1 MIYPSYLK
9 PGDQVAIV
17 SPSSKIEKAYIE
29 GSVAR
34 LESWGLRVKVMPHAD
49 AEYATFAGTAA
60 ERVSD
65 LQQAFDDEEV
75 RAVLCSRGGYGVVH
89 LLGKIDFTAFR
100 RSPKWLIGFSDI
112 TALHNMIQVEGFASL
127 HAVMGKHLTL
137 QPADDEASM
146 SLHDVLFGKQ
156 ECGQMIYKVDS
167 FPLNRIGSSE
177 GVLYGGNMAVFNG
190 LRGTRFDV
198 PLAGR
203 ILFIEDVEEKPH
215 SIERM
220 MYNLKLGGVLEHL
233 SGLIVGQFT
242 EYEEHLQLGKPVYEA
257 LYDLVAEYDYPVCFD
272 FPVGH
277 VKRNL
282 ALIEGGRATLCVEE
296 DKVRLIQK
304 L

>member
-1 MIYPSYLK
+1 
-9 PGDQVAIV
+9 
-17 SPSSKIEKAYIE
+17 
-29 GSVAR
+29 
-34 LESWGLRVKVMPHAD
+34 
-49 AEYATFAGTAA
+49 
-60 ERVSD
+60 
-65 LQQAFDDEEV
+65 
-75 RAVLCSRGGYGVVH
+75 
-89 LLGKIDFTAFR
+89 
-100 RSPKWLIGFSDI
+100 
-112 TALHNMIQVEGFASL
+112 
-127 HAVMGKHLTL
+127 
-137 QPADDEASM
+137 
-146 SLHDVLFGKQ
+146 
-156 ECGQMIYKVDS
+156 
-167 FPLNRIGSSE
+167 
-177 GVLYGGNMAVFNG
+177 MAVFNG

-242 EYEEHLQLGKPVYEA
+242 EYEERLQLGKPVYEA